1 MVAESSVPEERYN
14 CHPPVPYSS
23 DVAPIKNVPT
33 PSLSP
38 GKKVTVVGCGQVGLA
53 VAYSIVNQQL
63 CSSLALVDINA
74 KKLEGEAKDLRQGC
88 AFYSRIHIESGSEY
102 DVSAKSDLV
111 IVTAGVAQKPG
122 QSRLALM
129 GVNVKIMKAIIPQVL
144 KYSPNASI
152 CIASNPCDVMTA
164 VAAKI
169 AGPEVPPGRIF
180 GSGTSLD
187 SSRLRTYI
195 GNALGINPN
204 SIHASM
210 IGEHGDSSVA
220 AFSTARIGSVPLLK
234 PGEEPSKVL
243 KDIEKKVIESA
254 GEVIKLKGYTN
265 WAIGLIGAHIAKIVL
280 DNQHSVIPVSTCVRG
295 YLGIK
300 TDTYLS
306 VPCVLGAAGVTSVFD
321 LPLSDTETKQFLD
334 SAKKVN
340 EVQSD
345 IWDTV

>member
-1 MVAESSVPEERYN
+1 
-14 CHPPVPYSS
+14 
-23 DVAPIKNVPT
+23 
-33 PSLSP
+33 
-38 GKKVTVVGCGQVGLA
+38 
-53 VAYSIVNQQL
+53 
-63 CSSLALVDINA
+63 
-74 KKLEGEAKDLRQGC
+74 
-88 AFYSRIHIESGSEY
+88 
-102 DVSAKSDLV
+102 
-111 IVTAGVAQKPG
+111 
-122 QSRLALM
+122 
-129 GVNVKIMKAIIPQVL
+129 MKAIIPQVL

-169 AGPEVPPGRIF
+169 AGSKGPPGRIF

-195 GNALGINPN
+195 GNA
-204 SIHASM
+204 
-210 IGEHGDSSVA
+210 
-220 AFSTARIGSVPLLK
+220 PLLK
-234 PGEEPSKVL
+234 PGEEPSKTL

-280 DNQHSVIPVSTCVRG
+280 DNQDSVIPVSTCVRG

-300 TDTYLS
+300 TDTFLS
-306 VPCVLGAAGVTSVFD
+306 VPCVLGAAGVRSVFD

-334 SAKKVN
+334 SAKKVH